1 MGTVIFHFCGVTNVK
16 TVCLIMSCTL
26 NRGYQKMKSR
36 TALLLLALSLF
47 FLSGNVFAL
56 QFLKDFEGN
65 IKSLEDY
72 TGKGKWTIV
81 MMWAHDCHVCNL
93 EAGNYVAFHEKH
105 KDRDAIMLGITMDG
119 VELKKE
125 AMDFIR
131 RHKLNFDNLYGQP
144 EEIAK
149 SFQQLTGVQW
159 FGTPTFLVFSPTGEL
174 MAQQVGAVPT
184 NIIEDFIAKNP

>member
-1 MGTVIFHFCGVTNVK
+1 
-16 TVCLIMSCTL
+16 
-26 NRGYQKMKSR
+26 MKSR
-36 TALLLLALSLF
+36 IVLTLCVLSLF
-47 FLSGNVFAL
+47 LFTSNAFAL
-56 QFLKDFEGN
+56 QFLKDFQGN

-93 EAGNYVAFHEKH
+93 EAANYVAFHKKH
-105 KDRDAIMLGITMDG
+105 KDTDAIMLGVTMDG
-119 VELKKE
+119 VDSKKE
-125 AMDFIR
+125 SMDFIS

-144 EEIAK
+144 EAIAA

-184 NIIEDFIAKNP
+184 KIIEDFIAKNP